1 MAEYRLSAE
10 AKDEL
15 TAGVSFYDSEYP
27 GLGQE
32 FAIEV
37 RRLCRLI
44 AGSPVAGI
52 ELRPGVRRRILRRF
66 PYSILYTSNTGD
78 VLILAVAH
86 QSRQPGYWIH
96 RAQDD
101 TE

>member
-1 MAEYRLSAE
+1 MTVFRLTTE
-10 AKDEL
+10 ARDEL
-15 TAGVSFYDSEYP
+15 AVGVSFYDSEYP

-44 AGSPVAGI
+44 RESPATGI

-66 PYSILYTSNTGD
+66 PYSILYTIDGES
-78 VLILAVAH
+78 VVVIAVAH
-86 QSRQPGYWIH
+86 QSRRPGYWT
-96 RAQDD
+96 RRV
-101 TE
+101 

>member
-15 TAGVSFYDSEYP
+15 SAGVSFYDSEYP

-52 ELRPGVRRRILRRF
+52 ELRPG
-66 PYSILYTSNTGD
+66 
-78 VLILAVAH
+78 
-86 QSRQPGYWIH
+86 YWIH
-96 RAQDD
+96 RA
-101 TE
+101 